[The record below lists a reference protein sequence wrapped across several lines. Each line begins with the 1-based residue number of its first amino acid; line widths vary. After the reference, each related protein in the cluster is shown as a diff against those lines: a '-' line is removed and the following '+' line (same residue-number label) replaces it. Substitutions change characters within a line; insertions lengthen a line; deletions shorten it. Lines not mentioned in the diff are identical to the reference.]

1 MRLFLS
7 SQDLGHYAELAFEMC
22 GPGKRVACVINA
34 QDYLDASERE
44 EKVARKKLL
53 FESAGF
59 AFQELDLRQYFGRP
73 EELEKYLQDFDLV
86 WCNGGNTF
94 ILRRAM
100 RASGLD
106 TILKKRLADDT
117 IMYGGSSA
125 GSCVCA
131 PSLHGIE
138 CGDRPH
144 HGIVPAGYPDASTI
158 WEGLGLVPF
167 MIIPHGD
174 QEWFS
179 GNVDPTIQALQ
190 DQGAPYQ
197 LLNDGEVVIVEN
209 DATKILQPSHDN
221 TRYWPITQKP
231 YCCVPTSLQM
241 VLQKNKLPK
250 LSQEIIGNELGLI
263 VPPEYADEFENVQV
277 SEEPIVSSGFGT
289 RIQDPDFSLE
299 RLIKKQKWPFTL
311 TKRLASDIKSEQELL
326 SILTA
331 IEKQDDDALICY
343 QNNKGYGHVVVFDRV
358 IGDKLR
364 IIDPSPNDDKWREVS
379 VTEMHKRIQAH
390 GDKNFGGV
398 WLLERT

>member
-7 SQDLGHYAELAFEMC
+7 SQDLGHHAELAFEMC
-22 GPGKRVACVINA
+22 GPGKRVAFVMNA
-34 QDYLDASERE
+34 QDDLDARERE

-59 AFQELDLRQYFGRP
+59 TFQELDLRKYFGKQ
-73 EELEKYLQDFDLV
+73 EALAAHLNDFDLV

-100 RASGLD
+100 HASGLD

-138 CGDRPH
+138 RGDRPH
-144 HGIVPAGYPDASTI
+144 PDVVPAGYPDVSTI
-158 WEGLGLVPF
+158 WEGLDLVPF

-179 GNVDPTIQALQ
+179 ANIDPTILALQ
-190 DQGAPYQ
+190 ERGAPYQ

-209 DATKILQPSHDN
+209 GETKILQPNHDN

-241 VLQKNKLPK
+241 VLQKNQLPK
-250 LSQEIIGNELGLI
+250 LSQEVIGNELGL
-263 VPPEYADEFENVQV
+263 VVSPEYADEFEHVQV
-277 SEEPIVSSGFGT
+277 SEQPIVSSGFGT

-299 RLIKKQKWPFTL
+299 RLIKKQKWPFIL
-311 TKRLASDIKSEQELL
+311 TKRLASNIDSEQTLRD
-326 SILTA
+326 ILT
-331 IEKQDDDALICY
+331 IVERRDDDALICY
-343 QNNKGYGHVVVFDRV
+343 QNDKGYGHVAVFDRV
-358 IGDKLR
+358 IDDKLR
-364 IIDPSPNDDKWREVS
+364 IVDPSPNDDKWREIS
-379 VTEMHKRIQAH
+379 MADMYARIQAH

-398 WLLERT
+398 WLLERV